1 MEKVLKILENIK
13 IASGK
18 EKQTILEENNGNQLL
33 QKVLT
38 FVYNPYIVT
47 GLSDKKINKQVLGQN
62 IEVCNDDIL
71 TVFDYLKANH
81 TGTDKDIGY
90 IQRFLLSQP
99 VEYRETYK
107 QIFTKKLK
115 IGVTAT
121 TINKVWKNLIP
132 EYDVQQGRKL
142 CERIDKIEN
151 EEIILT
157 QKFDGLR
164 CTARVENGNVQLFS
178 RQGQFYEGLV
188 ELEQELSLLPD
199 GCYDGELLKDEPEIR
214 REGGLPKFLH
224 MDNYKVP
231 EKSILTKLY
240 APMPS
245 KELFKQTTSIVNS
258 DLEEKKDI
266 AFFIYDTFPLDNFDK
281 METYKE
287 RTSSRKMKISM
298 ALATTRKQAPHLKD
312 VPILYEGKFD
322 SILVDAM
329 LEQVLLCQQE
339 GLMINLA
346 HSPYEFKRSNNL
358 IKVKK
363 MYPAD
368 LAITGF
374 EEGSGKNAG
383 TLGAIIVDYK
393 GFSVKVGS
401 GFTDKEREYFWSN
414 KDTLL
419 GAIVTVQYFEETT
432 NKKDSSLSL
441 RFPVYKGL
449 RTDKTEPSYN

>member
-1 MEKVLKILENIK
+1 MEKVLEILEKIK

-18 EKQTILEENNGNQLL
+18 AKQEILEENSGNQLL

-62 IEVCNDDIL
+62 VEVCNDDIL
-71 TVFDYLKANH
+71 TVFEYLKGNH

-90 IQRFLLSQP
+90 IQKFLLSQP
-99 VEYRETYK
+99 VEHREVYK

-164 CTARVENGNVQLFS
+164 CTARIEDGNVQLFS
-178 RQGQFYEGLV
+178 RQGQFYEGLI
-188 ELEQELSLLPD
+188 ELEQELSLLPN
-199 GCYDGELLKDEPEIR
+199 GCYDGELIKDEPECR
-214 REGGLPKFLH
+214 REGGLPAFLK

-231 EKSILTKLY
+231 EKSILMKLY

-258 DLEEKKDI
+258 DLEEKKGI
-266 AFFIYDTFPLDNFDK
+266 AFFIYDAFPLDNFDK

-287 RTSSRKMKISM
+287 TTSLRKSKISM
-298 ALATTRKQAPHLKD
+298 ALAITQKQTPHLKE

-322 SILVDAM
+322 NILVDAM

-346 HSPYEFKRSNNL
+346 KSPYEFKRSNNL

-393 GFSVKVGS
+393 GFPVKVGS
-401 GFTDKEREYFWSN
+401 GFTDKEREYFWVN
-414 KDTLL
+414 KEELL
-419 GAIVTVQYFEETT
+419 GKIVTVQYFEETT
-432 NKKDSSLSL
+432 NKKDNSLSL